1 MSRFLDIK
9 KGDKNEK
16 EETVEGEGWK
26 TNISMLRSFPRTCS
40 RPLPGQFSRKGEGK
54 RRGEATARKEE
65 IKAGGEG
72 WKGVCKGKEER
83 EGRGEREGKSG
94 EGFGSI
100 TGRILLITGE
110 SFGATKRNVSLL
122 IARSGLYIPRSFS
135 QRI

>member
-1 MSRFLDIK
+1 M
-9 KGDKNEK
+9 E
-16 EETVEGEGWK
+16 
-26 TNISMLRSFPRTCS
+26 RSV
-40 RPLPGQFSRKGEGK
+40 Q
-54 RRGEATARKEE
+54 
-65 IKAGGEG
+65 
-72 WKGVCKGKEER
+72 R
-83 EGRGEREGKSG
+83 EGRARRGEREGKSG

>member
-9 KGDKNEK
+9 KRDKNEK
-16 EETVEGEGWK
+16 EETVEEEGWK

-83 EGRGEREGKSG
+83 EGEREREKVAKDS
-94 EGFGSI
+94 
-100 TGRILLITGE
+100 
-110 SFGATKRNVSLL
+110 
-122 IARSGLYIPRSFS
+122 ARLRAVFF
-135 QRI
+135 

>member
-1 MSRFLDIK
+1 MLDELSTNLFPPLTGAVFAKVFVREQERK
-9 KGDKNEK
+9 K
-16 EETVEGEGWK
+16 
-26 TNISMLRSFPRTCS
+26 LR
-40 RPLPGQFSRKGEGK
+40 
-54 RRGEATARKEE
+54 RRGRRGGKEC
-65 IKAGGEG
+65 A
-72 WKGVCKGKEER
+72 KGGKEER
-83 EGRGEREGKSG
+83 EGEGERERKSG

>member
-1 MSRFLDIK
+1 M
-9 KGDKNEK
+9 EK
-16 EETVEGEGWK
+16 SV
-26 TNISMLRSFPRTCS
+26 
-40 RPLPGQFSRKGEGK
+40 Q
-54 RRGEATARKEE
+54 
-65 IKAGGEG
+65 KAGRKSE
-72 WKGVCKGKEER
+72 KGRER
-83 EGRGEREGKSG
+83 ERKSG